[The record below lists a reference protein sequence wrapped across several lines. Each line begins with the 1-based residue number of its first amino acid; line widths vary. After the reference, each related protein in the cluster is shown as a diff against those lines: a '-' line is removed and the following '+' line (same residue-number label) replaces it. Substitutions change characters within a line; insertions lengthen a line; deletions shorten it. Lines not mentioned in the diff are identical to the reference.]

1 MQAHTYQSAR
11 LQARSALAF
20 AMCLDQPGVG
30 LADTVALHFKSATD
44 VGPWCSLSPGSDH
57 KIPDKTLFRGWVA
70 LVALAPWLS
79 TSSGT
84 HTRKTFQGPG
94 RERQQASHGAPSVRA
109 RARFRP
115 QPGGPRSPFGLRP
128 DGLVEKPRGCQ
139 GPGPSSRPSAPERL
153 GDDGARAAVIARARR
168 HPRRRARVAQGGAVA
183 LNRIRLTV

>member
-109 RARFRP
+109 RAFSSATWGSQKSLRTSPGWLSREAPRLPRTRP
-115 QPGGPRSPFGLRP
+115 FFATIS
-128 DGLVEKPRGCQ
+128 
-139 GPGPSSRPSAPERL
+139 
-153 GDDGARAAVIARARR
+153 
-168 HPRRRARVAQGGAVA
+168 
-183 LNRIRLTV
+183 T